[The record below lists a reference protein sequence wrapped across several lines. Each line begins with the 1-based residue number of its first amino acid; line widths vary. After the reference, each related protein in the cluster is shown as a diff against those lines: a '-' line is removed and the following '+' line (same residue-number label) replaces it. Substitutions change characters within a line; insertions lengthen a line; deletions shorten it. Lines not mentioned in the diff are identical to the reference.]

1 MKGIVWGGLGLVV
14 GGVVG
19 FVLGLGYGRKDALK
33 RVDEMLDDVG
43 EEFKRD
49 YSKEVKEKAVYSEKE
64 ETSENEERKK
74 AEKRNQTGRV
84 NYQAKYEEAK
94 ESDGE
99 EVSEEEEWI
108 EEHKKEMNDKI
119 RIISFEDADEL
130 PEYYKR
136 EELFYWT
143 DDEIVSIGD
152 SSDGGEVVTDPELLI
167 GDALD
172 RYGFKDNDE
181 QIIFVRNPKLATLYE
196 VNKVRAAW
204 ADSIDQ

>member
-19 FVLGLGYGRKDALK
+19 FVLGRNFGQKEALDAAE
-33 RVDEMLDDVG
+33 RVVDDVT

-64 ETSENEERKK
+64 EVSENEERKK

-94 ESDGE
+94 EADGE

-108 EEHKKEMNDKI
+108 EEHKKEMNDKT

-143 DDEIVSIGD
+143 DDEVVSIGD

-167 GDALD
+167 GDSLD